1 MHHHAV
7 FLLIF
12 VISSYADGVFG
23 ERCKYSYDCRNSDM
37 YSIVI
42 NEMTCGSN
50 KTCVCTGD
58 VGPVYSQYSL
68 EISCDYDYLSEY
80 SSKYY
85 VLLKLILMKL
95 YVRLCT
101 NGFIQFSWSKFNF
114 FTSFF

>member
-37 YSIVI
+37 YSII
-42 NEMTCGSN
+42 IDKMTCGSN
-50 KTCVCTGD
+50 KTCVCTSD

-68 EISCDYDYLSEY
+68 EISCDYDY

-101 NGFIQFSWSKFNF
+101 NGFIQFSW
-114 FTSFF
+114 